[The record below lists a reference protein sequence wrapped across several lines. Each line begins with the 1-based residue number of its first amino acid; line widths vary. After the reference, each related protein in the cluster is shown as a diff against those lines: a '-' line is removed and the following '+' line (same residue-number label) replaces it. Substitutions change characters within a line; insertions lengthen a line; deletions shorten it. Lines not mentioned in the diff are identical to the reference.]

1 MGPVGL
7 RAPVYQNRSDS
18 LRKVGINYIVLT
30 KFEVPQETF
39 SETFVLGSLHKLL
52 NHTNGKRTLLMEVFQ
67 DGLAEIIILVFNF
80 SVYLSEIFYSEQ
92 IFDVLLIWQLFTP

>member
-1 MGPVGL
+1 
-7 RAPVYQNRSDS
+7 
-18 LRKVGINYIVLT
+18 
-30 KFEVPQETF
+30 
-39 SETFVLGSLHKLL
+39 
-52 NHTNGKRTLLMEVFQ
+52 MEVFQ